1 MGQSANKLA
10 LVEPSN
16 FNFNTETFDTN
27 VFQNDVQFNK
37 RKIFEEFDNLIS
49 TLDKNKI
56 SFNILKSPKNSPD
69 SIYPNNWVVTFED
82 GTYDLFSMQSPN
94 RRLERSNSN
103 INFLNMNYSLKNDLT
118 KYESKNIFL
127 EGTGSLVLDR
137 VNKTAYMAESYR
149 SNVSLASKW
158 SQLRGYDLVHFKSYI
173 DEKPT
178 YHTNVLMFITD
189 KFAGI
194 CFDSISDSKYL
205 LSNIEKTHVI
215 LYLSIEQV
223 KNFSGNALLVRN
235 TNNEAKFLISSS
247 GLKALDLIQKKFI
260 EKYYDIVDINIPTI
274 EKIGGCSVRCMLLE
288 LF

>member
-1 MGQSANKLA
+1 MDQSANKLA

-37 RKIFEEFDNLIS
+37 LKIFEEFDNFIS

-94 RRLERSNSN
+94 RRIERSNSN
-103 INFLNMNYSLKNDLT
+103 INFLNTNYSLKNDLT
-118 KYESKNIFL
+118 EYEAKNIFL

-137 VNKTAYMAESYR
+137 VNKTAYMAESNR
-149 SNVSLASKW
+149 SNLSLASKW

-173 DEKPT
+173 DKKPT
-178 YHTNVLMFITD
+178 YHTNVLMFITN

-205 LSNIEKTHVI
+205 LSNIEKTHKI
-215 LYLSIEQV
+215 LYLSLEQV
-223 KNFSGNALLVRN
+223 KNFSGNAIVVRN

-247 GLKALDLIQKKFI
+247 GLKALDLIQKRFI

-274 EKIGGCSVRCMLLE
+274 EKIGGGSVRCMLLE

>member
-1 MGQSANKLA
+1 MDQSANKLA

-37 RKIFEEFDNLIS
+37 LKIFEEFDNFIS

-103 INFLNMNYSLKNDLT
+103 INFLNTNYSLKNDLT
-118 KYESKNIFL
+118 EYEAENIFL

-137 VNKTAYMAESYR
+137 VNKTAYMAESNR

-173 DEKPT
+173 DKKPT
-178 YHTNVLMFITD
+178 YHTNVLMFITN

-194 CFDSISDSKYL
+194 CFDSISDSKNL
-205 LSNIEKTHVI
+205 ISNIEKTHKI
-215 LYLSIEQV
+215 LNLSIEQV
-223 KNFSGNALLVRN
+223 KNFSGNAIVVRN
-235 TNNEAKFLISSS
+235 INNEAKFLISSS
-247 GLKALDLIQKKFI
+247 GLKAFDLIQKRFI

-274 EKIGGCSVRCMLLE
+274 EKIGGGSVRCMLLE

>member
-1 MGQSANKLA
+1 LDQSANKLA

-16 FNFNTETFDTN
+16 FNFNIETSDSN
-27 VFQNDVQFNK
+27 VFQNDIQFNK
-37 RKIFEEFDNLIS
+37 QNVFKEFDNLIS
-49 TLDKNKI
+49 ALDKNKI
-56 SFNILKSPKNSPD
+56 SFSTLKSPKNSPD

-103 INFLNMNYSLKNDLT
+103 INFLNTNYSLRNDLT
-118 KYESKNIFL
+118 VYEKQNIFL

-137 VNKTAYMAESYR
+137 VNKTLYMAESNR

-173 DEKPT
+173 DKKPT

-205 LSNIEKTHVI
+205 LSNIKKTHKI
-215 LYLSIEQV
+215 LNLSIEQV
-223 KNFSGNALLVRN
+223 KNFSGNAIVVRN
-235 TNNEAKFLISSS
+235 INNEAKFLISSS
-247 GLKALDLIQKKFI
+247 GLKALDLIQIKFI
-260 EKYYDIVDINIPTI
+260 EKYYDIVEINIPTI
-274 EKIGGCSVRCMLLE
+274 ERIGGGSVRCMLLE

>member
-1 MGQSANKLA
+1 MDQSANKLA

-16 FNFNTETFDTN
+16 FNFNIQTFDTN

-37 RKIFEEFDNLIS
+37 LKIFEEFDNFIS

-69 SIYPNNWVVTFED
+69 SIYPNNWVVTFDD

-94 RRLERSNSN
+94 RRLERSNLN
-103 INFLNMNYSLKNDLT
+103 INFLNTYYSLKNDLT
-118 KYESKNIFL
+118 EYEAQNIFL

-137 VNKTAYMAESYR
+137 VNKTAYMAESNR
-149 SNVSLASKW
+149 SNISLASKW

-173 DEKPT
+173 DNKPT

-194 CFDSISDSKYL
+194 CIDSISDSKYL
-205 LSNIEKTHVI
+205 LSNMEKTHKI

-223 KNFSGNALLVRN
+223 KNFSGNAIVVRN
-235 TNNEAKFLISSS
+235 INNETKFLISSS
-247 GLKALDLIQKKFI
+247 GLKALDLIQIRFI
-260 EKYYDIVDINIPTI
+260 EKYYDIIEIDIPTI
-274 EKIGGCSVRCMLLE
+274 EKIGGGSVRCMLLE

>member
-1 MGQSANKLA
+1 LDQSANKLA

-16 FNFNTETFDTN
+16 FNFNIQTFDTN
-27 VFQNDVQFNK
+27 VFQKDVQFNK
-37 RKIFEEFDNLIS
+37 LKIFEEFDNFIS

-69 SIYPNNWVVTFED
+69 SIYPNNWVVTFDD

-94 RRLERSNSN
+94 RRLERSNLN
-103 INFLNMNYSLKNDLT
+103 INFLNTYYSLKNDLT
-118 KYESKNIFL
+118 EYEAQNIFL

-137 VNKTAYMAESYR
+137 VNKTAYMAESNR
-149 SNVSLASKW
+149 SSISLASKW

-173 DEKPT
+173 DKKPT

-194 CFDSISDSKYL
+194 CIDSISDSKYL
-205 LSNIEKTHVI
+205 LSNMEKTHKI
-215 LYLSIEQV
+215 LYLSLEQV
-223 KNFSGNALLVRN
+223 KNFSGNAIVVRN
-235 TNNEAKFLISSS
+235 INNETKFLISSS
-247 GLKALDLIQKKFI
+247 GLKALDLIQIKFI
-260 EKYYDIVDINIPTI
+260 EKYYDIVEIDIPII
-274 EKIGGCSVRCMLLE
+274 EKIGGGSVRCMLLE

>member
-37 RKIFEEFDNLIS
+37 LKIFEEFDNLIS
-49 TLDKNKI
+49 ALDKNKI

-94 RRLERSNSN
+94 RRIERSNSSL
-103 INFLNMNYSLKNDLT
+103 NFLNTNYSLKNDLT
-118 KYESKNIFL
+118 EYEAKNIFL

-137 VNKTAYMAESYR
+137 VNKTAYMAESNR

-173 DEKPT
+173 DNKPA
-178 YHTNVLMFITD
+178 YHTNVLMFITN

-194 CFDSISDSKYL
+194 CFDSIPNSKYL
-205 LSNIEKTHVI
+205 LSNIEKTHMI
-215 LYLSIEQV
+215 LNLSMEQV
-223 KNFSGNALLVRN
+223 KNFSGNAIVVRN
-235 TNNEAKFLISSS
+235 INNENKFLISSS
-247 GLKALDLIQKKFI
+247 GLKALNLIQIRFI
-260 EKYYDIVDINIPTI
+260 EKYYDIVEIDIPTI
-274 EKIGGCSVRCMLLE
+274 EKIGGGSVRCMLLE

>member
-1 MGQSANKLA
+1 MDQSANKLA

-16 FNFNTETFDTN
+16 FSFNTETLETN
-27 VFQNDVQFNK
+27 IFQNDVQFNK
-37 RKIFEEFDNLIS
+37 LKIFEEFDNLIS
-49 TLDKNKI
+49 SLDKNNI

-94 RRLERSNSN
+94 RRIERSNSN
-103 INFLNMNYSLKNDLT
+103 INFLNTNYSLKNDLT
-118 KYESKNIFL
+118 EYEAKNIFL

-137 VNKTAYMAESYR
+137 VNKNAYMAESNR

-173 DEKPT
+173 DKKPT

-194 CFDSISDSKYL
+194 CIDSISDSKYL
-205 LSNIEKTHVI
+205 LSNMEKTHKI

-223 KNFSGNALLVRN
+223 KNFSGNAIVVRN
-235 TNNEAKFLISSS
+235 INNEPKFLISSS
-247 GLKALDLIQKKFI
+247 GLKALDLIQIRFI
-260 EKYYDIVDINIPTI
+260 EKYYDIIEIDIPTI
-274 EKIGGCSVRCMLLE
+274 EKIGGGSVRCMLLE

>member
-1 MGQSANKLA
+1 MDQSANKLA

-37 RKIFEEFDNLIS
+37 LKIFEEFDNFIS

-94 RRLERSNSN
+94 RRIERSNSN
-103 INFLNMNYSLKNDLT
+103 INFLNTNYSLKNDLT
-118 KYESKNIFL
+118 EYEAKNIFL

-137 VNKTAYMAESYR
+137 VNKNAYMAESNR

-173 DEKPT
+173 DKKPT
-178 YHTNVLMFITD
+178 YHTNVLMFITN

-205 LSNIEKTHVI
+205 LSNIEKTHKI
-215 LYLSIEQV
+215 LYLSLEQV
-223 KNFSGNALLVRN
+223 KNFSGNAIVVRN
-235 TNNEAKFLISSS
+235 TNNEPKFLISSS
-247 GLKALDLIQKKFI
+247 GLKALDLRQKRFI

-274 EKIGGCSVRCMLLE
+274 EKIGGGSVRCMLLE

>member
-1 MGQSANKLA
+1 MDQSANKLA

-37 RKIFEEFDNLIS
+37 LKIFEEFDNLIG
-49 TLDKNKI
+49 TLEENKI
-56 SFNILKSPKNSPD
+56 SFNILKSPKDSPD
-69 SIYPNNWVVTFED
+69 SIYPNNWVVTFDD

-103 INFLNMNYSLKNDLT
+103 INFLNTNYSLKNDLT
-118 KYESKNIFL
+118 EYEAQNIFL

-137 VNKTAYMAESYR
+137 VNKTAYMAESKR

-173 DEKPT
+173 DKIPT
-178 YHTNVLMFITD
+178 YHTNVLMFITN

-194 CFDSISDSKYL
+194 CFDSISDSKNL
-205 LSNIEKTHVI
+205 LSNIEKTHKI
-215 LYLSIEQV
+215 LNLSIEQV
-223 KNFSGNALLVRN
+223 KNFSGNAIVVRN
-235 TNNEAKFLISSS
+235 INNEAKFLISSS
-247 GLKALDLIQKKFI
+247 GLKAFDSIQKRFI

-274 EKIGGCSVRCMLLE
+274 EKIGGGSVRCMLLE

>member
-1 MGQSANKLA
+1 MDQSANKLA

-16 FNFNTETFDTN
+16 FSFNTETFETN
-27 VFQNDVQFNK
+27 IFQNDIQFNK
-37 RKIFEEFDNLIS
+37 LKIFEEFDNLIS
-49 TLDKNKI
+49 SLDKNNI

-94 RRLERSNSN
+94 RRIERSNSN
-103 INFLNMNYSLKNDLT
+103 INFLNTNYSLKNDLT
-118 KYESKNIFL
+118 EYEAKNFFL

-137 VNKTAYMAESYR
+137 VNKNAYMAESNR

-173 DEKPT
+173 DKKPT
-178 YHTNVLMFITD
+178 YHTNVLMFITN

-205 LSNIEKTHVI
+205 LSNIEKTHKI

-223 KNFSGNALLVRN
+223 KNFSGNAIVVRN
-235 TNNEAKFLISSS
+235 INNEAKFLISSS
-247 GLKALDLIQKKFI
+247 GLKALDLMQKRFI
-260 EKYYDIVDINIPTI
+260 EKYYDIVDINIHTI
-274 EKIGGCSVRCMLLE
+274 EKIGGGSVRCMLLE

>member
-1 MGQSANKLA
+1 MDQSANKLA

-16 FNFNTETFDTN
+16 FNFNIQTFDTN

-37 RKIFEEFDNLIS
+37 LKIFEEFDNFVS

-69 SIYPNNWVVTFED
+69 SIYPNNWVVTFDD

-94 RRLERSNSN
+94 RRLERSNLN
-103 INFLNMNYSLKNDLT
+103 INFLNTYYSLKNDLT
-118 KYESKNIFL
+118 EYEAQNIFL

-137 VNKTAYMAESYR
+137 VNKTAYMAESNR
-149 SNVSLASKW
+149 SNISLASKW

-173 DEKPT
+173 DNKPT

-194 CFDSISDSKYL
+194 CIDSISDSKYL
-205 LSNIEKTHVI
+205 LSNMEKTHKI

-223 KNFSGNALLVRN
+223 KNFSGNAIVVRN
-235 TNNEAKFLISSS
+235 INNETKFLISSS
-247 GLKALDLIQKKFI
+247 GLKALDLIQIRFI
-260 EKYYDIVDINIPTI
+260 EKYYDIIEIDIPTI
-274 EKIGGCSVRCMLLE
+274 EKIGGGSVRCMLLE

>member
-1 MGQSANKLA
+1 MDQSANKLA

-37 RKIFEEFDNLIS
+37 LKIFEEFDNFIS

-94 RRLERSNSN
+94 RRIERSNSN
-103 INFLNMNYSLKNDLT
+103 INFLNTNYSLKNDLT
-118 KYESKNIFL
+118 EYEAKNIFL

-137 VNKTAYMAESYR
+137 VNKNAYMAESNR

-173 DEKPT
+173 DKKPT
-178 YHTNVLMFITD
+178 YHTNVLMFITN

-205 LSNIEKTHVI
+205 LSNIEKTHKI

-223 KNFSGNALLVRN
+223 KNFSGNAIAVRN
-235 TNNEAKFLISSS
+235 INNEAKFLISSS
-247 GLKALDLIQKKFI
+247 GLKALDLIQKRFI

-274 EKIGGCSVRCMLLE
+274 EKIGGGSVRCMLLE

>member
-1 MGQSANKLA
+1 MDQSANKLA

-37 RKIFEEFDNLIS
+37 LKIFEEFDNFIS

-103 INFLNMNYSLKNDLT
+103 INFLNTNYSLKNDLT
-118 KYESKNIFL
+118 EYEAKNIFL

-137 VNKTAYMAESYR
+137 VNKTAYMAESIR

-178 YHTNVLMFITD
+178 YHSNVLMFITD

-205 LSNIEKTHVI
+205 LSNIEKTHEI

-274 EKIGGCSVRCMLLE
+274 EKIGGGSVRCMLLE

>member
-1 MGQSANKLA
+1 MDQSANKLA

-37 RKIFEEFDNLIS
+37 LKIFEEFDNFIS

-56 SFNILKSPKNSPD
+56 AFNILKSPKNSPD

-94 RRLERSNSN
+94 RRIERSNSN
-103 INFLNMNYSLKNDLT
+103 INFLNTNYSLRNDLT
-118 KYESKNIFL
+118 EYEAKNIFL

-137 VNKTAYMAESYR
+137 VNKIAYMAESNR

-173 DEKPT
+173 DKKPT
-178 YHTNVLMFITD
+178 YHTNVLMFITN

-205 LSNIEKTHVI
+205 LSNIEKTHKI
-215 LYLSIEQV
+215 LYLSLEQV
-223 KNFSGNALLVRN
+223 KNYSGNAIVVRN

-247 GLKALDLIQKKFI
+247 GLKALDLIQKRFI

-274 EKIGGCSVRCMLLE
+274 EKIGGGSVRCMLLE

>member
-1 MGQSANKLA
+1 LDQSANKLA

-16 FNFNTETFDTN
+16 FNFNIETFDTN

-37 RKIFEEFDNLIS
+37 LKIFEEFDNFIS

-94 RRLERSNSN
+94 RRIERSNSN
-103 INFLNMNYSLKNDLT
+103 INFLNTNYSLKNDLT
-118 KYESKNIFL
+118 EYEAKNIFL

-137 VNKTAYMAESYR
+137 VNKIAYMAESNR
-149 SNVSLASKW
+149 SNLSLASKW
-158 SQLRGYDLVHFKSYI
+158 SQLRGYDLVHFKSHI
-173 DEKPT
+173 DKKPT
-178 YHTNVLMFITD
+178 YHTNGLMFITN

-205 LSNIEKTHVI
+205 LSNIEKTHKI

-223 KNFSGNALLVRN
+223 KNFSGNAIVVKN
-235 TNNEAKFLISSS
+235 INNEAKFLISSS
-247 GLKALDLIQKKFI
+247 GLKALDLIQKRFI

-274 EKIGGCSVRCMLLE
+274 EKIGGGSVRCMLLE

>member
-1 MGQSANKLA
+1 MDQSANKLA

-16 FNFNTETFDTN
+16 FSFNTETFETN
-27 VFQNDVQFNK
+27 IFQNDIQFNK
-37 RKIFEEFDNLIS
+37 LKIFEEFDNFIS

-94 RRLERSNSN
+94 RRIERSNSN
-103 INFLNMNYSLKNDLT
+103 INFLNTNYSLKNDLT
-118 KYESKNIFL
+118 EYEAENIFL

-137 VNKTAYMAESYR
+137 VNKNAYMAESNR

-158 SQLRGYDLVHFKSYI
+158 SQLRGYNLVNFKSFI
-173 DEKPT
+173 DRKPT
-178 YHTNVLMFITD
+178 YHTNVLMFITN

-205 LSNIEKTHVI
+205 LSNIEKTHKI
-215 LYLSIEQV
+215 LYLSLEQV
-223 KNFSGNALLVRN
+223 KNFSGNAIVVRN
-235 TNNEAKFLISSS
+235 INNEAKFLISSS
-247 GLKALDLIQKKFI
+247 GLKALDLIQKRFI

-274 EKIGGCSVRCMLLE
+274 EKIGGGSVRCMVLE

>member
-1 MGQSANKLA
+1 M
-10 LVEPSN
+10 
-16 FNFNTETFDTN
+16 
-27 VFQNDVQFNK
+27 
-37 RKIFEEFDNLIS
+37 
-49 TLDKNKI
+49 
-56 SFNILKSPKNSPD
+56 SPKNSPD

-94 RRLERSNSN
+94 RRIERSNSN
-103 INFLNMNYSLKNDLT
+103 INFLNTNYSLKNDLT
-118 KYESKNIFL
+118 EYEAKNIFL

-137 VNKTAYMAESYR
+137 VNKNAYMAESNR

-173 DEKPT
+173 DKKPT
-178 YHTNVLMFITD
+178 YHTNVLMFITN

-205 LSNIEKTHVI
+205 LSNIEKTHKI
-215 LYLSIEQV
+215 LYLSLEQV
-223 KNFSGNALLVRN
+223 KNYSGNAIVVRN

-247 GLKALDLIQKKFI
+247 GLKALDLIQKRFI
-260 EKYYDIVDINIPTI
+260 EKYYDIVDINIHTI
-274 EKIGGCSVRCMLLE
+274 EKIGGGSVRCMLLE

>member
-1 MGQSANKLA
+1 MDQSANKLA

-16 FNFNTETFDTN
+16 FSFNTETFETN
-27 VFQNDVQFNK
+27 IFQNDVQFNK
-37 RKIFEEFDNLIS
+37 LKIFEEFDNLIS
-49 TLDKNKI
+49 SLDKNNI

-94 RRLERSNSN
+94 RRIERSNSN
-103 INFLNMNYSLKNDLT
+103 INFLNTNYSLKNDLT
-118 KYESKNIFL
+118 EYEAENIFL

-137 VNKTAYMAESYR
+137 VNKIAYMAESNR

-173 DEKPT
+173 DKKPT
-178 YHTNVLMFITD
+178 YHTNVLMFITN

-205 LSNIEKTHVI
+205 LSNIEKTHKI
-215 LYLSIEQV
+215 LYLSLEQV
-223 KNFSGNALLVRN
+223 KNFSGNAIVVRN

-247 GLKALDLIQKKFI
+247 GLKALDLIQKRFI

-274 EKIGGCSVRCMLLE
+274 EKIGGGSVRCMLLE

>member
-1 MGQSANKLA
+1 MDQSANKLA

-16 FNFNTETFDTN
+16 FSFNTETFETN
-27 VFQNDVQFNK
+27 IFQNDVQFNK
-37 RKIFEEFDNLIS
+37 LKIFEEFDNLIS
-49 TLDKNKI
+49 SLDKNNI

-94 RRLERSNSN
+94 RRIERSNSN
-103 INFLNMNYSLKNDLT
+103 INFLNTNYSLKNDLT
-118 KYESKNIFL
+118 EYEAKNIFL

-137 VNKTAYMAESYR
+137 VNKNAYMAESNR

-173 DEKPT
+173 DKKPT
-178 YHTNVLMFITD
+178 YHTNVLMFITN

-205 LSNIEKTHVI
+205 LSNIEKTHKI
-215 LYLSIEQV
+215 LYLSLEQV
-223 KNFSGNALLVRN
+223 KNFSGNTIVVRN

-247 GLKALDLIQKKFI
+247 GLKALDLIQKRFI

-274 EKIGGCSVRCMLLE
+274 EKIGGGSVRCMLLE

>member
-1 MGQSANKLA
+1 MDQSANKLA

-37 RKIFEEFDNLIS
+37 LKIFEEFDNFIS

-103 INFLNMNYSLKNDLT
+103 INFLNTNYSLKNDLT
-118 KYESKNIFL
+118 KYEAQNFFL

-173 DEKPT
+173 DKKPP
-178 YHTNVLMFITD
+178 YHTNVLMFITN

-194 CFDSISDSKYL
+194 CFDSISDSQKL
-205 LSNIEKTHVI
+205 LSNIEKTHKI
-215 LYLSIEQV
+215 LNLCIEQV
-223 KNFSGNALLVRN
+223 KNFSGNAIVVRN
-235 TNNEAKFLISSS
+235 INNEAKFLISSS
-247 GLKALDLIQKKFI
+247 GLKAFDLIQKRFI

-274 EKIGGCSVRCMLLE
+274 EKIGGGSVRCMLLE

>member
-1 MGQSANKLA
+1 MDQSANKLA

-27 VFQNDVQFNK
+27 VFQNDIQFNK
-37 RKIFEEFDNLIS
+37 LKIFEEFDNFIS

-94 RRLERSNSN
+94 RRIERSNSN
-103 INFLNMNYSLKNDLT
+103 INFLNTNYSLKNDLT
-118 KYESKNIFL
+118 EYEAENIFL

-137 VNKTAYMAESYR
+137 VNKTAYMAESNR

-173 DEKPT
+173 DKKPT
-178 YHTNVLMFITD
+178 YHTNVLMFITN

-194 CFDSISDSKYL
+194 CFDSISDSKNL
-205 LSNIEKTHVI
+205 LSNIEKTHKI
-215 LYLSIEQV
+215 LYLSTEQV
-223 KNFSGNALLVRN
+223 KNFSGNAIVVRN
-235 TNNEAKFLISSS
+235 INNEAKFLISSS
-247 GLKALDLIQKKFI
+247 GLKALDLIQKRFI

-274 EKIGGCSVRCMLLE
+274 EKIGGGSVRCMLLE

>member
-1 MGQSANKLA
+1 MDQSANKLA

-37 RKIFEEFDNLIS
+37 LKIFEEFDNFIS

-103 INFLNMNYSLKNDLT
+103 INFLNTNYSLKNDLT
-118 KYESKNIFL
+118 EYEAENVFL

-137 VNKTAYMAESYR
+137 VNKTAYMAESKR

-173 DEKPT
+173 DKIPT
-178 YHTNVLMFITD
+178 YHTNVLMFITN

-194 CFDSISDSKYL
+194 CFDSISDSKNL
-205 LSNIEKTHVI
+205 LSNIEKTHKI
-215 LYLSIEQV
+215 LNLSIEQV
-223 KNFSGNALLVRN
+223 KNFSGNAIVVRN
-235 TNNEAKFLISSS
+235 INNEAKFLISSS
-247 GLKALDLIQKKFI
+247 GLKALDLIQKRFI

-274 EKIGGCSVRCMLLE
+274 EKIGGGSVRCMLLE

>member
-1 MGQSANKLA
+1 MDQSANKLA

-16 FNFNTETFDTN
+16 FSFNTETFETN
-27 VFQNDVQFNK
+27 IFQNDVQFNK
-37 RKIFEEFDNLIS
+37 LKIFEEFDNLITS
-49 TLDKNKI
+49 LDKNNI

-94 RRLERSNSN
+94 RRIERSNSN
-103 INFLNMNYSLKNDLT
+103 INFLNTNYSLKNDLRE
-118 KYESKNIFL
+118 YEAKNIFL

-137 VNKTAYMAESYR
+137 VNKNAYMAESNR

-173 DEKPT
+173 DKKPT
-178 YHTNVLMFITD
+178 YHTNVLMFITN

-205 LSNIEKTHVI
+205 LSNIEKTHKI
-215 LYLSIEQV
+215 LYLSLEQV
-223 KNFSGNALLVRN
+223 KNFSGNAIVVRN

-247 GLKALDLIQKKFI
+247 GLKALDLIQKRFI

-274 EKIGGCSVRCMLLE
+274 EKIGGGSVRCMLLE

>member
-1 MGQSANKLA
+1 MDQSANKLA

-16 FNFNTETFDTN
+16 FSFNTETFETN

-37 RKIFEEFDNLIS
+37 LKIFEEFDNFIS

-94 RRLERSNSN
+94 RRIERSNSN
-103 INFLNMNYSLKNDLT
+103 INFLNTNYSLKNDLT
-118 KYESKNIFL
+118 EYEAKNIFL

-137 VNKTAYMAESYR
+137 VNKNAYMAESNR

-173 DEKPT
+173 DKKPT
-178 YHTNVLMFITD
+178 YHTNVLMFITN

-205 LSNIEKTHVI
+205 LSNIEKTHKI

-223 KNFSGNALLVRN
+223 KNFSGNAIVVRN
-235 TNNEAKFLISSS
+235 INNEAKFLISSS
-247 GLKALDLIQKKFI
+247 GLKALDLIQKRFI

-274 EKIGGCSVRCMLLE
+274 EKIGGGSVRCMLLE

>member
-1 MGQSANKLA
+1 LDQSANKLA

-27 VFQNDVQFNK
+27 VFQNDIQFNK
-37 RKIFEEFDNLIS
+37 LKIFEEFDNFIS

-103 INFLNMNYSLKNDLT
+103 INFLNTNYLLKNDLT
-118 KYESKNIFL
+118 KYEAKNIFL

-137 VNKTAYMAESYR
+137 VNKTAYMAESIR

-173 DEKPT
+173 DKKPT
-178 YHTNVLMFITD
+178 YHTNVLMFITN

-194 CFDSISDSKYL
+194 CIDSISDSKYL
-205 LSNIEKTHVI
+205 LSNIEKTHEI

-223 KNFSGNALLVRN
+223 KNFSGNALVVRN
-235 TNNEAKFLISSS
+235 IDNEAKFLISSS

-274 EKIGGCSVRCMLLE
+274 EKIGGGSVRCMLLE

>member
-1 MGQSANKLA
+1 MDQSANKLA

-37 RKIFEEFDNLIS
+37 LKIFEEFDNFIS

-94 RRLERSNSN
+94 RRIERSNSN
-103 INFLNMNYSLKNDLT
+103 INFLNTNYSLKNDLT
-118 KYESKNIFL
+118 EYEAKNFFL

-137 VNKTAYMAESYR
+137 VNKNAYMAESNR

-158 SQLRGYDLVHFKSYI
+158 SQLRGYDLVHF
-173 DEKPT
+173 
-178 YHTNVLMFITD
+178 
-189 KFAGI
+189 
-194 CFDSISDSKYL
+194 
-205 LSNIEKTHVI
+205 
-215 LYLSIEQV
+215 
-223 KNFSGNALLVRN
+223 
-235 TNNEAKFLISSS
+235 
-247 GLKALDLIQKKFI
+247 
-260 EKYYDIVDINIPTI
+260 
-274 EKIGGCSVRCMLLE
+274 
-288 LF
+288 

>member
-1 MGQSANKLA
+1 MDQSTNKLA

-16 FNFNTETFDTN
+16 FNFNIETFDTN
-27 VFQNDVQFNK
+27 VFQNDIQFNK
-37 RKIFEEFDNLIS
+37 QKIFEEFDSLIS
-49 TLDKNKI
+49 ALDKNNI

-103 INFLNMNYSLKNDLT
+103 INFLNKSYSLKNDLT
-118 KYESKNIFL
+118 KYELQNIFL

-137 VNKTAYMAESYR
+137 VNKIAYMAESNR

-173 DEKPT
+173 EKKPT

-189 KFAGI
+189 KFSGI
-194 CFDSISDSKYL
+194 CFDSISDSTYIQSK
-205 LSNIEKTHVI
+205 IEKTHKI
-215 LYLSIEQV
+215 LNLSIEQV
-223 KNFSGNALLVRN
+223 KNFSGNAIVVRN
-235 TNNEAKFLISSS
+235 NSNEAKFLISSS
-247 GLKALDLIQKKFI
+247 ALKALDLTQIKFI
-260 EKYYDIVDINIPTI
+260 EKYYDIVEINISTI
-274 EKIGGCSVRCMLLE
+274 EKIGGGSVRCMLLE

>member
-1 MGQSANKLA
+1 MDQSANKLA

-16 FNFNTETFDTN
+16 FNFNTETCNSN

-37 RKIFEEFDNLIS
+37 LKIFDEFDNFIS
-49 TLDKNKI
+49 ALDKNKI

-69 SIYPNNWVVTFED
+69 CIYPNNWVVTFED
-82 GTYDLFSMQSPN
+82 GTYDLFSMQSFN
-94 RRLERSNSN
+94 RRLERSNAN
-103 INFLNMNYSLKNDLT
+103 INFLNTNYSLKNNLT
-118 KYESKNIFL
+118 EYEAQNIFL

-137 VNKTAYMAESYR
+137 VNKTAYMAESNR
-149 SNVSLASKW
+149 SNVILASKW

-173 DEKPT
+173 NKKLT

-205 LSNIEKTHVI
+205 LSNIKKTHKI
-215 LYLSIEQV
+215 LNLSIEQI
-223 KNFSGNALLVRN
+223 KKFAGNAIAVRN
-235 TNNEAKFLISSS
+235 IANEGKFLISSS
-247 GLKALDLIQKKFI
+247 GLKALGLMQIRFI
-260 EKYYDIVDINIPTI
+260 EKYYDIIEINIPTI
-274 EKIGGCSVRCMLLE
+274 EKIGGGSVRCMLLE

>member
-1 MGQSANKLA
+1 MDQSANKLA

-16 FNFNTETFDTN
+16 FNFNTETFNSN

-37 RKIFEEFDNLIS
+37 LKIFDEFDNFIS
-49 TLDKNKI
+49 ALDKNKI

-82 GTYDLFSMQSPN
+82 GTYDLFSMQSFN
-94 RRLERSNSN
+94 RRLERSNAN
-103 INFLNMNYSLKNDLT
+103 INFLNTNYSLKNNLT
-118 KYESKNIFL
+118 EYEAQNIFL

-137 VNKTAYMAESYR
+137 VNKTAYMAESDR
-149 SNVSLASKW
+149 SNVILASKW

-173 DEKPT
+173 NKKLT

-194 CFDSISDSKYL
+194 CFESISDSKYL
-205 LSNIEKTHVI
+205 LSNIKKTHRI
-215 LYLSIEQV
+215 LNLSIEQI
-223 KNFSGNALLVRN
+223 KKFAGNAIVVRN
-235 TNNEAKFLISSS
+235 IANEGKFLISSS
-247 GLKALDLIQKKFI
+247 GLKALGLMQIRFI
-260 EKYYDIVDINIPTI
+260 EKYYDIIEINIPTI
-274 EKIGGCSVRCMLLE
+274 EKIGGGSVRCMLLE

>member
-1 MGQSANKLA
+1 MDQSANKLA

-37 RKIFEEFDNLIS
+37 LKIFEEFDNFIS

-56 SFNILKSPKNSPD
+56 AFNILKSPKNSPD

-94 RRLERSNSN
+94 RRIERSNSN
-103 INFLNMNYSLKNDLT
+103 INFLNTNYSLKNDLT
-118 KYESKNIFL
+118 EYEAKNIFL

-137 VNKTAYMAESYR
+137 VNKNAYMAESNR

-173 DEKPT
+173 DKKPT
-178 YHTNVLMFITD
+178 YHTNVLMFITN

-205 LSNIEKTHVI
+205 LSNIEKTHKI

-223 KNFSGNALLVRN
+223 KNFSGNAIVVRN
-235 TNNEAKFLISSS
+235 INNEAKFLISSS
-247 GLKALDLIQKKFI
+247 GLKALDLMQKRFI
-260 EKYYDIVDINIPTI
+260 EKYYDIVDINIHTI
-274 EKIGGCSVRCMLLE
+274 EKIGGGSVRCMLLE

>member
-37 RKIFEEFDNLIS
+37 LKIFEEFDNLIT

-137 VNKTAYMAESYR
+137 VNKIAYMAESNR

-173 DEKPT
+173 DKKPT
-178 YHTNVLMFITD
+178 YHTNVLMFITN

-205 LSNIEKTHVI
+205 LSNIEKTHKI

-274 EKIGGCSVRCMLLE
+274 EKIGGGSVRCMLLE

>member
-1 MGQSANKLA
+1 MDQSANKLA

-37 RKIFEEFDNLIS
+37 LKIFEEFDNFIS

-103 INFLNMNYSLKNDLT
+103 INFLNTNYSLKNDLT
-118 KYESKNIFL
+118 EYEAKNIFL

-137 VNKTAYMAESYR
+137 VNKTAYMAESNR

-173 DEKPT
+173 DKKPT
-178 YHTNVLMFITD
+178 YHTNVLMFITN

-205 LSNIEKTHVI
+205 LSNIEKTHKI
-215 LYLSIEQV
+215 LYLSLEQV
-223 KNFSGNALLVRN
+223 KNFSGNAIVVRN

-247 GLKALDLIQKKFI
+247 GLKALDLIQKRFI

-274 EKIGGCSVRCMLLE
+274 EKIGGGSVRCMLLE

>member
-1 MGQSANKLA
+1 MDQSANKLA

-37 RKIFEEFDNLIS
+37 LKIFEEFDNFIS
-49 TLDKNKI
+49 TLEKNKI

-103 INFLNMNYSLKNDLT
+103 INFLNTNYSLKNDLT
-118 KYESKNIFL
+118 EYEAENIFL

-137 VNKTAYMAESYR
+137 VNKTAYMAESNR

-173 DEKPT
+173 DKKPT
-178 YHTNVLMFITD
+178 YHTNVLMFITN

-194 CFDSISDSKYL
+194 CFDSISDSKNL
-205 LSNIEKTHVI
+205 LSNIEKTHKI
-215 LYLSIEQV
+215 LNLSIEQV
-223 KNFSGNALLVRN
+223 KNFSGNAIVVRN
-235 TNNEAKFLISSS
+235 INNEAKFLISTS
-247 GLKALDLIQKKFI
+247 GLKAFDLIQKRFI

-274 EKIGGCSVRCMLLE
+274 EKIGGGSVRCMLLE

>member
-1 MGQSANKLA
+1 MDQSANKLA

-37 RKIFEEFDNLIS
+37 LKIFEEFDNLIS
-49 TLDKNKI
+49 TLEKNKI

-94 RRLERSNSN
+94 RRIERSNSN
-103 INFLNMNYSLKNDLT
+103 INFLNTNYSLKNDLT
-118 KYESKNIFL
+118 EYEAKNIFL

-137 VNKTAYMAESYR
+137 VNKTAYMAESNR

-173 DEKPT
+173 DKKPT
-178 YHTNVLMFITD
+178 YHTNVLMFITN

-205 LSNIEKTHVI
+205 LSNIEKTHKI
-215 LYLSIEQV
+215 LYLSLEQV
-223 KNFSGNALLVRN
+223 KNFSGNAIVVRN

-247 GLKALDLIQKKFI
+247 GLKALDLIQKRFI

-274 EKIGGCSVRCMLLE
+274 EKIGGGSVRCMLLE

>member
-1 MGQSANKLA
+1 MDQSANKLA

-37 RKIFEEFDNLIS
+37 LKIYEEFDNFIS

-94 RRLERSNSN
+94 RRIERSNSN
-103 INFLNMNYSLKNDLT
+103 INFLNTNYSLKNDLT
-118 KYESKNIFL
+118 EYEAKNLFL

-137 VNKTAYMAESYR
+137 VNKNAYMAESNR

-178 YHTNVLMFITD
+178 YHSNVLMFITD

-194 CFDSISDSKYL
+194 CLDSISDSTYL
-205 LSNIEKTHVI
+205 LSNIEKTHKI
-215 LYLSIEQV
+215 LNLSIKQV
-223 KNFSGNALLVRN
+223 KSFSGNAIVVRN
-235 TNNEAKFLISSS
+235 ITSEGKFLISSS
-247 GLKALDLIQKKFI
+247 GIKALDLVQKKFI
-260 EKYYDIVDINIPTI
+260 EKYYDIVEINIPTI
-274 EKIGGCSVRCMLLE
+274 EKIGGGSVRCMLLE

>member
-1 MGQSANKLA
+1 MDQSANKLA

-16 FNFNTETFDTN
+16 FNFNTETLDTN

-37 RKIFEEFDNLIS
+37 LKIFEEFDNFIS

-94 RRLERSNSN
+94 RRIERSNSN
-103 INFLNMNYSLKNDLT
+103 INFLNTNYSLKNDLT
-118 KYESKNIFL
+118 EYEAKNIFL

-137 VNKTAYMAESYR
+137 VNKNAYMAESNR

-158 SQLRGYDLVHFKSYI
+158 SQLRGYYLVHFKSYI
-173 DEKPT
+173 DKKPT

-194 CFDSISDSKYL
+194 CFDSISDSKNL
-205 LSNIEKTHVI
+205 LSNLEKTHKI

-223 KNFSGNALLVRN
+223 KNFSGNALIVRN

-247 GLKALDLIQKKFI
+247 GLKALDLIQKRFI

-274 EKIGGCSVRCMLLE
+274 EKIGGGSVRCMLLE